1 MVDGRNLITTHK
13 RGKIMDLE
21 KWVDG
26 YRVHVMNWI
35 DGKSI
40 YINVQYF
47 KPGSSLS
54 QPPAMEKTAYITDN
68 EKGRNMVQNFLSTLV
83 NFIVSRNVATEN
95 RMVITVE

>member
-1 MVDGRNLITTHK
+1 MNF
-13 RGKIMDLE
+13 E

-26 YRVHVMNWI
+26 YKVHVMDWI

-68 EKGRNMVQNFLSTLV
+68 KKGRNMVQNFLSTLV
-83 NFIVSRNVATEN
+83 NFIASSHVAAEN